1 MNIPLTHVSK
11 HWQSGRRGVIGLAML
26 ALCGVTA
33 AQDLTIGRPIKLIVG
48 YPPGGSNDIVARI
61 VAPRLAEAL
70 GTPVVV
76 ENKAGANGVIGADAV
91 AKAAPDGHTLLAAS
105 ASPLV
110 ISPHLQTSR
119 FPFDTRKD
127 LLAINTL
134 GRMPEV
140 IAVNPSLQISTL
152 NQLLA
157 LAKTKPV
164 TLASSGNGGLP
175 HLTIELLKQA
185 SRGNIVHVPYKGAGP
200 AVTDVI
206 AGHTQGIVM
215 DLPPLYPMLQDGRL
229 RPLAVTSD
237 RRVEFLPKL
246 PTAEEELPGF
256 QVSNWIGVFA
266 PAKTPRAIVDKI
278 NAAMIAA
285 MARQDVREQLQ
296 KAAVTPATLASPE
309 AFQAFVNEEFARWGR
324 VVKSAN
330 VQADN

>member
-1 MNIPLTHVSK
+1 MTLTCYQEPK
-11 HWQSGRRGVIGLAML
+11 QFKTGRRRLIGLAML

-33 AQDLTIGRPIKLIVG
+33 AQDLAIGRPVKLIVG

-61 VAPRLAEAL
+61 VAPRLAELL

-76 ENKAGANGVIGADAV
+76 ENKAGANGVIGADSV
-91 AKAAPDGHTLLAAS
+91 AKSAPDGQTLLAAS

-110 ISPHLQTSR
+110 IAPHLQNGR
-119 FPFDTRKD
+119 APFDTRKD

-140 IAVNPSLQISTL
+140 IAVNPSLQITTL
-152 NQLLA
+152 SQLLA
-157 LAKTKPV
+157 LARTKPV

-200 AVTDVI
+200 AMADVI

-215 DLPPLYPMLQDGRL
+215 DLPPLYPLLQDGRL
-229 RPLAVTSD
+229 TPLAVTSE

-256 QVSNWIGVFA
+256 QVSNWIGLFA
-266 PAKTPRAIVDKI
+266 PARTPRSIVDKL
-278 NAAMIAA
+278 NAALIAV
-285 MARQDVREQLQ
+285 MARQDVKDLLH
-296 KAAVTPATLASPE
+296 KAAVTPGTLASPE
-309 AFQAFVNEEFARWGR
+309 AFQTFVNEEFSRWER

-330 VQADN
+330 VQVDN